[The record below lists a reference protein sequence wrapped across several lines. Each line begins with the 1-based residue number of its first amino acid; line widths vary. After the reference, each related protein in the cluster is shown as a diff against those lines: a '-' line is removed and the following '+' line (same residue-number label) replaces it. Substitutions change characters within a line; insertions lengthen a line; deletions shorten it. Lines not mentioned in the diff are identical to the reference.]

1 MGFVHKIFAKLM
13 QIKRIA
19 KEKSDFLG
27 KPLLNGEFIILETTY
42 NALGKSL
49 RVKGWM
55 PSAGEE
61 GM

>member
-1 MGFVHKIFAKLM
+1 M

-19 KEKSDFLG
+19 KEKSDFLR
-27 KPLLNGEFIILETTY
+27 KPLLNEEFIILETTY

>member
-1 MGFVHKIFAKLM
+1 M

-19 KEKSDFLG
+19 KEKSDFLR

-42 NALGKSL
+42 NALGKSW